1 MAREVQWM
9 ICSYFPRLTWEQR
22 RSAAW
27 LALDPGRDC
36 TLSFKRERNPEKI
49 LSHHLEAKLQIQSI
63 ETLGSSVIRHEKTKS
78 YPRSTWLDAE
88 NHETTARMVKM
99 CVKFW
104 QPFIALWLD
113 VVCLLAK
120 CTYSIFIIL
129 KYYTSFDYI
138 IEDYLVVSGE
148 ATLSLSI
155 YIFSSSVL
163 YSLVMATIYY

>member
-129 KYYTSFDYI
+129 N
-138 IEDYLVVSGE
+138 SG
-148 ATLSLSI
+148 
-155 YIFSSSVL
+155 FSTKKESKEPSVWTPREINVAASCCYFAL
-163 YSLVMATIYY
+163 MGK